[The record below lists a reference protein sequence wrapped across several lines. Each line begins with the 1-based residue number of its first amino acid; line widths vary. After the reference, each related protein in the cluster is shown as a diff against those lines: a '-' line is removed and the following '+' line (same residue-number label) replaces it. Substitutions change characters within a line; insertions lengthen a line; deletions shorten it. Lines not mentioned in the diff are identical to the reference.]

1 MRDEPKGC
9 VGRSKERMETMSDIM
24 PNGPSPKADWTAE
37 DWEIFSTWL
46 RGLLHTNVVNV
57 TFMKVDGT
65 ERTLKCTLNPELL
78 PVAPV
83 TESKKERKV
92 SATTIAVFEVDLQ
105 EWRSFRVADV
115 KRIAFSLGDDQ
126 PQLEEETG
134 ENWPFP
140 LRPKP

>member
-1 MRDEPKGC
+1 
-9 VGRSKERMETMSDIM
+9 MSDIM

-83 TESKKERKV
+83 TENEKERTV
-92 SATTIAVFEVDLQ
+92 SNTVIAVFEVDLQ
-105 EWRSFRVADV
+105 EWRAFRVAGV
-115 KRIAFSLGDDQ
+115 KRVTFNLGEDLPSVETELD
-126 PQLEEETG
+126 EE
-134 ENWPFP
+134 WPFP